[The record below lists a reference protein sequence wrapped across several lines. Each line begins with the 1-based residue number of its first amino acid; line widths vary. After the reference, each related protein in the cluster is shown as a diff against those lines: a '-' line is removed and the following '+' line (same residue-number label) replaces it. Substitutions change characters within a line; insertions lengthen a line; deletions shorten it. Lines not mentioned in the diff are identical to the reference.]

1 MYTQI
6 RSLIV
11 TIGSAIL
18 AFLSPL
24 SADLYVMLILF
35 GFNAFFGILADIVD
49 DKKWNKKKFQWA
61 FLEALLFVFFVLIIY
76 SIGYIKSNMNGA
88 LQCVSFVSYALIYYY
103 GTNITRNLMSILPEE
118 SVGHK
123 CFSFIYYVLSIE
135 IIKRI
140 PFLNVYLRGLSI
152 EQASRSKG
160 VVSGM
165 QNEIEKGE
173 KNG

>member
-1 MYTQI
+1 MYTHV

-18 AFLSPL
+18 AFLSPM

-49 DKKWNKKKFQWA
+49 GKKWKKKKFQWA
-61 FLEALLFVFFVLIIY
+61 FLEALLFMFFVLIIY

-103 GTNITRNLMSILPEE
+103 GTNITRNLMSILPDE

-123 CFSFIYYVLSIE
+123 CFAFIYYILSVE

-140 PFLNVYLRGLSI
+140 PVLNVYLRGISI
-152 EQASRSKG
+152 EQASQSKNF
-160 VVSGM
+160 SGDLPD
-165 QNEIEKGE
+165 ETKKI
-173 KNG
+173 